1 MNTFWLNTN
10 LDQPRPAGGTSSSTS
25 TSDVR
30 ALTDRIDRLEMICE
44 AMWMLIREKTNLQ
57 DEDLLAQ
64 MAALDLTDGQADGKV
79 ARGPIR
85 CGKCSRPNSRRH
97 DFCIYCGTLIRT
109 KPFE

>member
-1 MNTFWLNTN
+1 MNTFWLHG
-10 LDQPRPAGGTSSSTS
+10 DDAPPRPAASASSATS
-25 TSDVR
+25 TDVR

-44 AMWMLIREKTNLQ
+44 AMWMLIREKTNLG

-64 MAALDLTDGQADGKV
+64 MAALDLSDGQADGKV

-85 CGKCSRPNSRRH
+85 CGKCNRPNSRRH